1 MSTWATVVLVLGS
14 NIIVALST
22 FFITKMQ
29 VRSSDRRFEKELA
42 RAREENQ
49 QKRCWEVRSKP
60 LLELRDELALMATKG
75 QKLATTA
82 TLLHTNI
89 GTGLNEEQIKGLLD
103 TASNEW
109 NAYVHSGVF
118 EQVLF
123 TVDDKEIAEKA
134 EQIRSDY
141 RMLHYRNVN
150 WQRLPPEQL
159 PQTLILPKEIRDK
172 IREVQSLIN
181 KRLEEL

>member
-1 MSTWATVVLVLGS
+1 METWAIVTLVLGS
-14 NIIVALST
+14 SAVSALLT
-22 FFITKMQ
+22 FLITKMQ
-29 VRSSDRRFEKELA
+29 VSHSDKRLERELENTKETDYRLRR
-42 RAREENQ
+42 REIKGE
-49 QKRCWEVRSKP
+49 P
-60 LLELRDELALMATKG
+60 LLKMRGELALMATKG

-82 TLLHTNI
+82 MLLHTNI

-103 TASNEW
+103 TASNER
-109 NAYVHSGVF
+109 NTYMHSGVF

-123 TVDDKEIAEKA
+123 TVDDKEIAEKV
-134 EQIRSDY
+134 EQIRLEY
-141 RMLHYRNVN
+141 KMLHYRNVN